1 MKKLFL
7 IFIFFIFPSGYFF
20 AKEMDCYASIQAT
33 EESFDLEINDNVK
46 VNVTLSGD
54 LIKTNN
60 RIMDKNRNFQIDFY
74 IQHNQLFHFKWI
86 NSEEASS
93 KSFNAKFNKKN
104 GLGYYRMEA
113 DYELDFL
120 FPRERDENP
129 TKIIEQF
136 SKNPDFVDNEHIVNY
151 TEALFRIIESYIL
164 DNIGTITITG
174 KIIHNERLKSVYYRF
189 DNEKYKSSQ
198 KIEIKNGII
207 DNETKKEY
215 GIYHIEFKRNELK
228 NHQKIFFSHQQ
239 QDLQP
244 ASLINQNSIDLA
256 AVRNIIAKEI
266 FTKHTYINSDLFLSD
281 LDKLIPKKESVTIED
296 KAFIGTYSSK
306 NYDGTIRGKFEL
318 LDNYLF
324 HHKEGDVEEFGNW
337 KLGENHRTKVIIVY
351 NNYKINTKTGA
362 KTKEYGFQ
370 ILIMRETYSY
380 PLGSGRFTEYEK
392 D

>member
-7 IFIFFIFPSGYFF
+7 IFIFFVFPSGYFF
-20 AKEMDCYASIQAT
+20 AKEMDYHALIQST
-33 EESFDLEINDNVK
+33 DESFDLEINDNLK
-46 VNVTLSGD
+46 VSVTLSGD
-54 LIKTNN
+54 LIKTNH
-60 RIMDKNRNFQIDFY
+60 RIMDKNINFQIHLY
-74 IQHNQLFHFKWI
+74 IQHNQLFHFKLI
-86 NSEEASS
+86 NSEEAIS

-104 GLGYYRMEA
+104 GLAYYHKEA

-120 FPRERDENP
+120 LPRKRDENAD
-129 TKIIEQF
+129 KIIEQF
-136 SKNPDFVDNEHIVNY
+136 LNNPDFADNEIIISY
-151 TEALFRIIESYIL
+151 TEELFRIIESYIF
-164 DNIGTITITG
+164 DNIGTIAISG
-174 KIIHNERLKSVYYRF
+174 KIIHNEKLKSLYYRF
-189 DNEKYKSSQ
+189 DNEKYKPSQ
-198 KIEIKNGII
+198 KVEIKNGII

-215 GIYHIEFKRNELK
+215 GIYRIEFKRSELK
-228 NHQKIFFSHQQ
+228 NYQKIFFSHQQ

-244 ASLINQNSIDLA
+244 SSLIDQNSIDLA

-281 LDKLIPKKESVTIED
+281 LDKLISKKESVTIED
-296 KAFIGTYSSK
+296 KAFIGSYTSK
-306 NYDGTIRGKFEL
+306 NHDGTIRGKFEL

-370 ILIMRETYSY
+370 ILIMRETYAY
-380 PLGSGRFTEYEK
+380 PLGSGRFTDYEK